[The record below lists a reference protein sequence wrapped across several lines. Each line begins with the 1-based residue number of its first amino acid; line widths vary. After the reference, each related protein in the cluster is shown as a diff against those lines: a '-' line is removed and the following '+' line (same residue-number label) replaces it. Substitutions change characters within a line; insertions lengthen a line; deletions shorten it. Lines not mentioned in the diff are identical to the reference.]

1 MTTELQIELES
12 LDRQEAFYN
21 DYWLGLNNNTEEEM
35 EWNKKIK
42 ARLDERRNEL
52 NKLINEAGN

>member
-1 MTTELQIELES
+1 MTTELQKELES